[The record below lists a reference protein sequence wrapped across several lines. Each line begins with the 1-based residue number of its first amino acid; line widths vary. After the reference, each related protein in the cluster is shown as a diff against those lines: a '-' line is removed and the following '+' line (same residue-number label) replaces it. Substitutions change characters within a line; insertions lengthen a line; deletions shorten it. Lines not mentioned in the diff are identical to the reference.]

1 MLHLHTVRIKPG
13 SARHVWLA
21 GAQVKEVREVVR
33 DALALFEELLAWGQ
47 QGGGAEEW
55 QRTHVPAA
63 AGDGVGASP
72 SANPSSGPSPMS
84 GPSQRRLS
92 FTNRAG
98 SISERFK

>member
-1 MLHLHTVRIKPG
+1 M
-13 SARHVWLA
+13 A
-21 GAQVKEVREVVR
+21 GLQVKEVREVVR
-33 DALALFEELLAWGQ
+33 DALAVFEELLAWGQ

-55 QRTHVPAA
+55 HRVHAPAA
-63 AGDGVGASP
+63 AEVGVGTIP
-72 SANPSSGPSPMS
+72 SATPSSGPSPLS